1 MAASLE
7 PAALIHEKRDM
18 PRSSPLRQT
27 LARAGWPALVI
38 LVIGF
43 FAYHAVLGP
52 SGVLA
57 YRDYQRKLTQ
67 RQAQYACLEKVRAE
81 LRNRVAL
88 LDPRHADPDMV
99 DELVRRKLNVA
110 HPDEFIVPMAAE
122 RAARTRCG
130 LRLDE

>member
-1 MAASLE
+1 MLAS
-7 PAALIHEKRDM
+7 
-18 PRSSPLRQT
+18 
-27 LARAGWPALVI
+27 AGWPALII

-52 SGVLA
+52 NGVIA

-67 RQAQYACLEKVRAE
+67 RQAQYQCLEKVRAE

-88 LDPRHADPDMV
+88 LDPRRADPDMV

-110 HPDEFIVPMAAE
+110 HPDEFIVPITTDAT
-122 RAARTRCG
+122 ARTRCG
-130 LRLDE
+130 IRLDD